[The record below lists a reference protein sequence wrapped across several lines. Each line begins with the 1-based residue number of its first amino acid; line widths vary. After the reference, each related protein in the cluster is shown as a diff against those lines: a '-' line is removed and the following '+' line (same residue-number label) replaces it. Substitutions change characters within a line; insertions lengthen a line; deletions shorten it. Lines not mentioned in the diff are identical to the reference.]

1 MKSGSL
7 SFYDHVRIRSNQA
20 RGPSA
25 AGHGNGGG
33 IFVTTSWFDEIVGA
47 GSGAAWLFESDGT
60 IYVEEGSDVR
70 VENNWA
76 SRWGG
81 GLFGGVTPGVYNLQ
95 LVPFAHS
102 YVDGYASLMGATFS
116 SNVCETVCQSSSW
129 LPAQVAFVSWRGI
142 LEQLL
147 IDNTTFE
154 GRPNEAG
161 LYLLESDM
169 DSFSNCSFVGL
180 GINVVEESLE

>member
-1 MKSGSL
+1 M
-7 SFYDHVRIRSNQA
+7 
-20 RGPSA
+20 
-25 AGHGNGGG
+25 
-33 IFVTTSWFDEIVGA
+33 TTSWFDEIVGA